1 MKTKKKRKRKGQKGQ
16 SKVVEEFKEKVIT
29 LVMNKQLNNMLDSL
43 SMQSNSSYESKVIA
57 FERVRYFAKSLYP
70 YG

>member
-16 SKVVEEFKEKVIT
+16 SKVVEEFKEKVIS